1 MCCCYSNG
9 RWLKSRESNSSTT
22 GSMIGGEHFYYNQ
35 GHVSSEA
42 GITAGL
48 RRKYTLSA
56 DYKVT

>member
-1 MCCCYSNG
+1 
-9 RWLKSRESNSSTT
+9 
-22 GSMIGGEHFYYNQ
+22 MIGGEHFYYNQ

-56 DYKVT
+56 NYKKSHKMPQERNVGKNQNLPFKNVVS

>member
-1 MCCCYSNG
+1 MCYCFSNG

-48 RRKYTLSA
+48 RRKYTLS
-56 DYKVT
+56 V